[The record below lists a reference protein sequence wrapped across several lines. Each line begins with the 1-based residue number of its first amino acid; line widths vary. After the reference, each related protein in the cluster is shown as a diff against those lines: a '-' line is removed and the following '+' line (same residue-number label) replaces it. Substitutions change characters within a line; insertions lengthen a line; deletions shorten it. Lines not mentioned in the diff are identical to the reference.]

1 MVARRGVD
9 YPTRAAA
16 HRNAR
21 SATTSQPPGGEL
33 SRAGL
38 GLLIFMAALLVFDGA
53 PAQRVDISETPLQEE
68 VFDSRWAANELAK
81 VNPGLTALE
90 LQRIGVAVMRNSEK
104 YRVDPDLII
113 AVIKVESTAR
123 PWAVSASGALGLMQ
137 VMPHMGDTM
146 DLPGNLTTIEV
157 NIEAGCRIL
166 ADNIR
171 RLGENDGISAYFWGN
186 DIRGVAYLD
195 RVRQARR
202 EVQRPSNS

>member
-1 MVARRGVD
+1 
-9 YPTRAAA
+9 
-16 HRNAR
+16 
-21 SATTSQPPGGEL
+21 
-33 SRAGL
+33 
-38 GLLIFMAALLVFDGA
+38 LIFLAALLVFDGA
-53 PAQRVDISETPLQEE
+53 PAQRVEIREAPLAEE
-68 VFDSRWAANELAK
+68 RLFDARWAANEVAK
-81 VNPGLTALE
+81 VNPGLSAEE
-90 LQRIGVAVMRNSEK
+90 LRRIGVAVMRNSEK

-123 PWAVSASGALGLMQ
+123 PWAVSNAGALGLMQ
-137 VMPHMGDTM
+137 VMPHMGATM

-186 DIRGVAYLD
+186 RIRGVAYLD

-202 EVQRPSNS
+202 EVWRPSNS

>member
-1 MVARRGVD
+1 MLFGRHASDRMARD
-9 YPTRAAA
+9 FPT
-16 HRNAR
+16 
-21 SATTSQPPGGEL
+21 PGGAL

-38 GLLIFMAALLVFDGA
+38 GFLIFLAALLVFDGA
-53 PAQRVDISETPLQEE
+53 PAQRMAMAEAPLTLEK
-68 VFDSRWAANELAK
+68 VFDAHWAANEVAK
-81 VNPGLTALE
+81 VNPGLSTEE
-90 LQRIGVAVMRNSEK
+90 LRRIGVAVMRNSEK

-123 PWAVSASGALGLMQ
+123 PWAVSHSGALGLMQ
-137 VMPHMGDTM
+137 VMPHMGDSM

-186 DIRGVAYLD
+186 RIRGVAYLD

>member
-1 MVARRGVD
+1 M
-9 YPTRAAA
+9 
-16 HRNAR
+16 
-21 SATTSQPPGGEL
+21 

-38 GLLIFMAALLVFDGA
+38 GTLILLAALLVFDGQ
-53 PAQRVDISETPLQEE
+53 PDAQSEIAATPLAKNEV
-68 VFDSRWAANELAK
+68 VFDAQWASNEVAK
-81 VNPGLTALE
+81 VNPGLSREE
-90 LQRIGVAVMRNSEK
+90 LRRIGVAVMRNSEK

-123 PWAVSASGALGLMQ
+123 PWAVSHAGALGLMQ

-202 EVQRPSNS
+202 EVRRPSAS